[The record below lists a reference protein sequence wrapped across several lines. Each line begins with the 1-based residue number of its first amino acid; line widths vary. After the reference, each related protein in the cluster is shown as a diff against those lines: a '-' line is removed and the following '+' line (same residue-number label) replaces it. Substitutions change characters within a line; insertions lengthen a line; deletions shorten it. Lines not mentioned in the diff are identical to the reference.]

1 MGCDPTKPSRE
12 WVSGGPHYSHHR
24 STGPARTPV
33 RNRSREAAWQK
44 NGLMS
49 YLVCFWEVTRHEHV
63 EEASLA
69 AGAVADDDNLI
80 NNATISH
87 SQSKQVSASFVQLK

>member
-1 MGCDPTKPSRE
+1 
-12 WVSGGPHYSHHR
+12 
-24 STGPARTPV
+24 
-33 RNRSREAAWQK
+33 
-44 NGLMS
+44 MS